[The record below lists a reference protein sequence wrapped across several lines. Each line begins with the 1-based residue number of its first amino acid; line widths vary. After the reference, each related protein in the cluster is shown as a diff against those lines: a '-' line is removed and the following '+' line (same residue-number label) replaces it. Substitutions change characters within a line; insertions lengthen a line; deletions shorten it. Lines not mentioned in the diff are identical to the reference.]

1 MTETQRKLPDIL
13 QANDGQII
21 EDPEKWIEHA
31 GEILELI
38 KQEEYGK
45 LPEREIRCTYEQTDI
60 NSSNF
65 HAGHSTVRT
74 ITVTSTCDGDSFK
87 WAFHLALPKS
97 EKPVPVLMHMEFS
110 PHYQVHTVP
119 VEIICNRG
127 YGYAL
132 ISYETVTSDDG
143 DFTNGIAKLFYP
155 DGRRGEHDG
164 GKIALWAW
172 SMQRAMDYLEKMP
185 EVDASKV
192 TAVGHS
198 RLGKTALWAAAQDK
212 RFWCACP
219 NGSGCSGASLARGNT
234 GEQVSQICNTFPYW
248 FAEAYQKYADNVEGM
263 PFDQHHVIAL
273 VAPRLVYTM
282 SGAADTW
289 ADPASEYAACLAA
302 SPVWELFGKKGVEKL
317 DEAQI
322 GDDCELN
329 NGDVGY
335 QRRPGTHFLG
345 LTDWMR
351 LMNFLD
357 GKR

>member
-1 MTETQRKLPDIL
+1 MDLVSRKIPEILMDKDGNAIDTTEAWSVRADELLKL
-13 QANDGQII
+13 
-21 EDPEKWIEHA
+21 IEH
-31 GEILELI
+31 
-38 KQEEYGK
+38 EEYGK
-45 LPEREIRCTYEQTDI
+45 LPDKDIRCTYEQTDL
-60 NSSNF
+60 NSTNF
-65 HAGHSTVRT
+65 HAGHSSVRT
-74 ITVTSTCDGDSFK
+74 ITVTSNCGGDSFK

-97 EKPVPVLMHMEFS
+97 DKPVPVLMHMEFS

-119 VEIICNRG
+119 VEIICGRG

-155 DGRRGEHDG
+155 DGKRGEYDG
-164 GKIALWAW
+164 GKIAMWAW
-172 SMQRAMDYLEKMP
+172 SMQRAMDYLEMMP
-185 EVDASKV
+185 EVDAGKV

-198 RLGKTALWAAAQDK
+198 RLGKTALWVAAQDK

-234 GEQVSQICNTFPYW
+234 GEQIWQITEKFPFW
-248 FAEAYQKYADNVEGM
+248 FAKAYQKYNHNVEAM
-263 PFDQHHVIAL
+263 PFDQHQVIGL
-273 VAPRLVYTM
+273 IAPRLVYTM
-282 SGAADTW
+282 SGAADAW
-289 ADPASEYAACLAA
+289 ADPASEYAGCLAA

-322 GDDCELN
+322 GEDSELN
-329 NGDVGY
+329 SGDVGY

-345 LTDWMR
+345 LTDWTR